1 MPKLPKFTRE
11 EIEDLCK
18 KYDLI
23 FKNISPVGDMYADY
37 KLFIRGDG
45 FFERG
50 CWSRYFMKQGAWN
63 TIASFNTKDKQ
74 TFMVDSIGTK
84 ILHREYN
91 DNDFFVVSNFNDCY
105 NYTKSEF
112 IALLEEFVKNIRIK
126 MKKYLTEKKLKE
138 LEGDFK

>member
-1 MPKLPKFTRE
+1 MPKLTKFTRK
-11 EIEDLCK
+11 EIEELCK
-18 KYDLI
+18 KYDLV
-23 FKNISPVGDMYADY
+23 FKDISPVGDMYADY

-50 CWSRYFMKQGAWN
+50 CWSIYFMKQGAWN

-91 DNDFFVVSNFNDCY
+91 DNDFFLITNFSDCY

-112 IALLEEFVKNIRIK
+112 IIWLEEFVKNIRIK

>member
-18 KYDLI
+18 KYDLV

-50 CWSRYFMKQGAWN
+50 CWSIYFMNQGAWN
-63 TIASFNTKDKQ
+63 TIASFNTKDNQ
-74 TFMVDSIGTK
+74 TFMVDSIGIK
-84 ILHREYN
+84 LLHKA
-91 DNDFFVVSNFNDCY
+91 DFFVVSNFSDCY

-112 IALLEEFVKNIRIK
+112 IAWLEEFVKNIRIK

>member
-1 MPKLPKFTRE
+1 MTVLTIK

-18 KYDLI
+18 KYDLV
-23 FKNISPVGDMYADY
+23 FKNISPLGDKYADY

-45 FFERG
+45 FFEDG
-50 CWSRYFMKQGAWN
+50 CWSRSFMNQGSWN
-63 TIASFNTKDKQ
+63 TIAGFDTKDKQ
-74 TFMVDSIGTK
+74 TFIVDTIG
-84 ILHREYN
+84 INLLHREYN
-91 DNDFFVVSNFNDCY
+91 NNDFFIVSKFCDCY

-112 IALLEEFVKNIRIK
+112 IIWLEEFVKNIRIK